1 MAFKFQLT
9 NKNYLAGKSKT
20 TGNYAI
26 WEQRATGYVKVYDCL
41 NLQELKNRI
50 THLKH
55 LAAKRELRTC
65 IADLCGTSY
74 AAARRDM
81 GI

>member
-1 MAFKFQLT
+1 MAKTFKLG
-9 NKNYLAGKSKT
+9 NKVYLAGRSKT
-20 TGNYAI
+20 TGAYAI
-26 WEQRATGYVKVYDCL
+26 WEHKRTGFIKIYDCPTFDS
-41 NLQELKNRI
+41 LKDKI
-50 THLKH
+50 EQLKS